1 LNKFGAKVS
10 EKLSFALVHRHSGK
24 ENTTFSVSNPGI
36 TMSHLQL
43 LPTELKPQSTLQIES
58 DLILF
63 AALTGLLAKLATAVT
78 VITKVKLVCSKKNED
93 KPEGEG
99 APAPEKPSLCHFHY
113 GNSTELGLAG
123 QFATI

>member
-1 LNKFGAKVS
+1 
-10 EKLSFALVHRHSGK
+10 
-24 ENTTFSVSNPGI
+24 
-36 TMSHLQL
+36 MSHFQL
-43 LPTELKPQSTLQIES
+43 LPTELQPQSTLQIES

-93 KPEGEG
+93 KPELEGEG